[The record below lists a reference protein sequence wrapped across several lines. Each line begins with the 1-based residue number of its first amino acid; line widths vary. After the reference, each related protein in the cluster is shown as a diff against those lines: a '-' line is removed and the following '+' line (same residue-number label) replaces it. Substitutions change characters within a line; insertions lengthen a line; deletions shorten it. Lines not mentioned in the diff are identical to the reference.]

1 MILSSYGCKVSWALP
16 RGNGECG
23 TCECLGRLAGGI
35 QTANPPTDNGDFQ
48 KSFFNHRRPSPERKS
63 KFSLRLVHAELC
75 GFHRGDGG
83 CVESVTIVSMVTIF
97 LTPGVPPKISSR
109 PSPSSRRG
117 LDTLERNDPS
127 RVGTG
132 ILVNDSILIFQ
143 PACVYIEIPGKGV
156 RFHFQI

>member
-1 MILSSYGCKVSWALP
+1 MILSSGGCKVSWAL
-16 RGNGECG
+16 RGG
-23 TCECLGRLAGGI
+23 TGSAALASASGRLAGGI

-48 KSFFNHRRPSPERKS
+48 KDFFNHRRPLPERKS

-83 CVESVTIVSMVTIF
+83 CAGKRDDCVDGDDIF
-97 LTPGVPPKISSR
+97 DTGGPPKISSR

-117 LDTLERNDPS
+117 LDALERNDPAG
-127 RVGTG
+127 VGTG

-143 PACVYIEIPGKGV
+143 PACVHIEIPG
-156 RFHFQI
+156 